1 MMMSANTTVNAV
13 EEILWSEENACYMD
27 ILRDNYIQEH
37 RQQEQYSISITRSSN
52 TILTQDVSLYLVAIT
67 ENITENTKDNTNFN
81 NCLLYSKNRMTDGTG
96 NNNENYP
103 TYQVIKT
110 LQRAAKDTGHSKN

>member
-1 MMMSANTTVNAV
+1 MLVIWIYCGIIT
-13 EEILWSEENACYMD
+13 
-27 ILRDNYIQEH
+27 IQEH

-52 TILTQDVSLYLVAIT
+52 TILTQDVSLYLVA
-67 ENITENTKDNTNFN
+67 ITENTKDNTNFN

-110 LQRAAKDTGHSKN
+110 LQRAGQDTGHSKN